1 MVVLVSMDADKT
13 IKEADIVYLEILQA
27 VIGTERIQL
36 CNLQMNYF
44 YYLYINRN
52 LFTLNINYETVFNFF
67 KLQ

>member
-1 MVVLVSMDADKT
+1 MAILVSTDANKT
-13 IKEADIVYLEILQA
+13 IKEENTVYLVMLQA
-27 VIGTERIQL
+27 VIGTELIQL
-36 CNLQMNYF
+36 CNLQMKYF